1 MSRTSRSLTAAL
13 AALGLA
19 APAFASGDVLPTPR
33 KAGEITYLSG
43 GVGEREQ
50 KAIEREADD
59 YDLQVTIDRPD
70 GAYLA
75 GSAVRIETPDGTD
88 VLDTTA
94 QGPMFLAQLPRGRYV
109 LHASLDGYRSEKRV
123 VDVSDLHPTRIVVTL
138 AREGTEKTASA
149 EPADTADAAQR

>member
-1 MSRTSRSLTAAL
+1 MTRTLRSLTAAL

-19 APAFASGDVLPTPR
+19 APAFASGDALPTPR

-50 KAIEREADD
+50 KAIEQEADD

-75 GSAVRIETPDGTD
+75 GSAVRIETADGTD

-94 QGPMFLAQLPRGRYV
+94 RGPMFLAELPRGRYV
-109 LHASLDGYRSEKRV
+109 LHASLDGYRSERRV
-123 VDVSDLHPTRIVVTL
+123 VDVSDLHPTRIVMTL
-138 AREGTEKTASA
+138 SRDGAEKTAA
-149 EPADTADAAQR
+149 ADTADGAQR